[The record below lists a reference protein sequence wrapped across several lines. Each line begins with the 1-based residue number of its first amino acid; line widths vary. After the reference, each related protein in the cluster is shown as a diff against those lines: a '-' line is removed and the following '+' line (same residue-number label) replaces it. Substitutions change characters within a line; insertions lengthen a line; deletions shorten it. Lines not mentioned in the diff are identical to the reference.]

1 MIRQKSKFI
10 RKLQNKP
17 QIRRLSEL
25 QWQYVLTTAKK
36 LSEQKTDYERTLFIV
51 SALYSMY
58 LRISELAASKRWTP
72 KMNDF
77 AHDSDNNWW
86 FTTVGKGNKQRQIAV
101 SDEMLGALKRWREHL
116 KISSLTLICRYQS
129 LNTKNAR

>member
-10 RKLQNKP
+10 RKP

-36 LSEQKTDYERTLFIV
+36 LAEQKTDYERTLFIV

-58 LRISELAASKRWTP
+58 LRISELAASKRWMP

-77 AHDSDNNWW
+77 C
-86 FTTVGKGNKQRQIAV
+86 
-101 SDEMLGALKRWREHL
+101 L
-116 KISSLTLICRYQS
+116 
-129 LNTKNAR
+129 